1 MTLLLAVLVFQGGC
15 KRMSAEEEGIRPLPG
30 KSSCRLRKPE
40 QDTYRGAEIS
50 EGALLPE
57 GCPHLAHC

>member
-1 MTLLLAVLVFQGGC
+1 
-15 KRMSAEEEGIRPLPG
+15 MSAEEEGIRPLPG